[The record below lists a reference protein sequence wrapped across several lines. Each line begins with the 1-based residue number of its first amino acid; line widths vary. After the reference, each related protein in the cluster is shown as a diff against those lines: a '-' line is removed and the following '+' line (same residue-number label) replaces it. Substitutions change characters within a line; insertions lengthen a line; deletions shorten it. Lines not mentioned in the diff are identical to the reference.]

1 MENGNVKLARIIL
14 ALNIIIMLGSNIV
27 SFCMNAHYEKQLQ
40 ESSYYQTMTEMQENA
55 MGLDVPEEFKSV
67 IVDMGTL
74 GKNAMSVFNRILI
87 FIIIDTSVFVISFI
101 PQLLQKLLNIEMEY
115 KPDAKA
121 IAILAL
127 VDGLAIIGQIASIAD
142 YCNIINGLKI

>member
-55 MGLDVPEEFKSV
+55 MGLDVSEEFKSV
-67 IVDMGTL
+67 FVDMGTL
-74 GKNAMSVFNRILI
+74 GKNSMRLLYQIPIFILI
-87 FIIIDTSVFVISFI
+87 DMFVAVISFF
-101 PQLLQKLLNIEMEY
+101 PQVLQNFLKIDLDY

-121 IAILAL
+121 ITILAL
-127 VDGLAIIGQIASIAD
+127 VDGLAIIGQIASIVD
-142 YCNIINGLKI
+142 YCNIINSLKI

>member
-40 ESSYYQTMTEMQENA
+40 ESSYYQTMTEMQETA

-67 IVDMGTL
+67 FVDMGTL
-74 GKNAMSVFNRILI
+74 GKNAMSVLYKVLI
-87 FIIIDTSVFVISFI
+87 FIIIDFSVAVISFF
-101 PQLLQKLLNIEMEY
+101 PQLLQKLLSIELKY
-115 KPDAKA
+115 KPDSKA

-127 VDGLAIIGQIASIAD
+127 VDGLAVIGQIASIVD
-142 YCNIINGLKI
+142 YCNIINSLKI